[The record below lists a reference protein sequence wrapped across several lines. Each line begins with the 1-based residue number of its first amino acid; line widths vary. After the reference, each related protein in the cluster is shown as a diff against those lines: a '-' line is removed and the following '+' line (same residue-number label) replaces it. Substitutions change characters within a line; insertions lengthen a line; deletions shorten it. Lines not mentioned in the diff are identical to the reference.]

1 MVYNGDM
8 PPTKPKP
15 TTKQVRRSVS
25 LPAPV
30 ARQVER
36 VAKSR
41 RLSDNRV
48 LIELIE
54 LGLEAQKKKEKA
66 FFDLA
71 ERFRAARD
79 PEQVKRMGDELGR
92 MVFGE

>member
-8 PPTKPKP
+8 PITKSTTK
-15 TTKQVRRSVS
+15 TKQVRRSVS
-25 LPAPV
+25 LPVPV

-48 LIELIE
+48 LVELIE
-54 LGLEAQKKKEKA
+54 LGLEAQKQKEKA

-79 PEQVKRMGDELGR
+79 PEQARRMGDELGR